1 MKYKS
6 FRQKKE
12 ENRAIAMERIEI
24 LKSMME
30 SRPQFADRYRRL
42 IERLIKQKYRLNDD
56 SL

>member
-24 LKSMME
+24 LKSMIK

-42 IERLIKQKYRLNDD
+42 IKRIAEKYRLDEG